1 MTIQDGKMTI
11 QFDTNEYRF
20 AHGKQPRGV
29 GRWCFFF
36 DDNDD
41 EPFWAIGKF
50 ASCSARH
57 ARCAVQLG
65 MSAKCQKRT

>member
-1 MTIQDGKMTI
+1 MTI

-41 EPFWAIGKF
+41 EPFWAIGTF
-50 ASCSARH
+50 AESQRKAR
-57 ARCAVQLG
+57 AFAMLKGFRRIRVG
-65 MSAKCQKRT
+65 P